1 MQIRGGRAGFIGGAC
16 TPGVPSWRAARDDG
30 APHVH
35 LTRGD
40 LILPRQPP
48 TKSSSI
54 FARVPFFDLIFEGS
68 FGGLMVLKMGH
79 SSYHRKA
86 LNVFFPT
93 V

>member
-1 MQIRGGRAGFIGGAC
+1 MHA
-16 TPGVPSWRAARDDG
+16 WHAARDDG
-30 APHVH
+30 APRVH
-35 LTRGD
+35 LPRGD

-54 FARVPFFDLIFEGS
+54 FARVPFFDPIFEGG
-68 FGGLMVLKMGH
+68 FGGLMVLKMAH
-79 SSYHRKA
+79 AAYRRKA